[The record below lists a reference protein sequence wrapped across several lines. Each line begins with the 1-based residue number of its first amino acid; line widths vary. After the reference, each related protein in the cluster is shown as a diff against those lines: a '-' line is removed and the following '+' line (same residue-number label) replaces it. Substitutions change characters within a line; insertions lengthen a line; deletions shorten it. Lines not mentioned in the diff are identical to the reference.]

1 MNQAALLAVAAQKT
15 VIIEKKMILQ
25 RKMVLLINLIN
36 QKQTTQSLYYKIKRK
51 VNHQQVIVT
60 IVLVTAVK
68 NQEMQLKNKKNE
80 KLQEDNKNN
89 LFIVIK

>member
-60 IVLVTAVK
+60 IVPVRAVK

-89 LFIVIK
+89 LFIVTK

>member
-25 RKMVLLINLIN
+25 RKMVLLINLIS

-60 IVLVTAVK
+60 IVPVRAVK
-68 NQEMQLKNKKNE
+68 NQKMQLKNKKNE
-80 KLQEDNKNN
+80 KLQKDNKNN